1 MEVGKRRE
9 IYESLREK
17 PGAHFSDIQRSLEM
31 ATGTLQYHLKVLE
44 DRGLVEV
51 EREGRYTR
59 YFVSLEVDRRDKE
72 MLGVLRQETA
82 RRVVLVLLEEGVS
95 RLTVLSNRL
104 GLAPSTVSFHLGN
117 LEEAGVVEK
126 PERGCYQLVD
136 EARVRDVLVAYRES
150 FTDRAVDRV
159 ISLVTGLGEGG
170 GEGRE
175 DA

>member
-1 MEVGKRRE
+1 MG
-9 IYESLREK
+9 
-17 PGAHFSDIQRSLEM
+17 M
-31 ATGTLQYHLKVLE
+31 ATGTLQHHLRVLE

-82 RRVVLVLLEEGVS
+82 RRVVLILLEEGVS
-95 RLTVLSNRL
+95 RLTVLSDRL
-104 GLAPSTVSFHLGN
+104 ELAPSTVSFHLGS

-126 PERGCYQLVD
+126 PKRGLYRLVD
-136 EARVRDVLVAYRES
+136 EARVRDVLVTYRES

-159 ISLVTGLGEGG
+159 VSLVTGLGEGSG
-170 GEGRE
+170 VGKEE
-175 DA
+175 A